1 MQGSDGDLFLDHSKI
16 LAIAESSIA
25 DALGAV
31 ESMIADLVL
40 ENLTMMVRWRRLL
53 EKIWLWFLDIT
64 PCDLAGLIHSMAVL
78 TCEMTVMKTEIYRV
92 MVSQRK
98 ILKYLLLEKRRIN
111 LTLRTLRA
119 VPS

>member
-16 LAIAESSIA
+16 SAIAESSVA

-53 EKIWLWFLDIT
+53 VKIWL
-64 PCDLAGLIHSMAVL
+64 
-78 TCEMTVMKTEIYRV
+78 
-92 MVSQRK
+92 
-98 ILKYLLLEKRRIN
+98 
-111 LTLRTLRA
+111 
-119 VPS
+119 